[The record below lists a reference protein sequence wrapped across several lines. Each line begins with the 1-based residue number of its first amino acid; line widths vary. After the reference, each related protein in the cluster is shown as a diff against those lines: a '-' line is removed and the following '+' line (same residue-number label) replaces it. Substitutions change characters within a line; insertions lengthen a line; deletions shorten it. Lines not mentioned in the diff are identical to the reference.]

1 MSSIVFLF
9 IGHIIIIFIIY
20 VVAIRI
26 LGKIALAQ
34 LTPHDFGA
42 ILFLAYILFGSL
54 EIEGLTQGVVGVIT
68 IIILYLIIS
77 KLSLWN
83 KLDKLLIGES
93 TYLVKNGKINIDSLR
108 KSHFTLLELL
118 SAIRNAG
125 YFDISEVDYAI
136 LEPNGK
142 ISILPKPDKAFLTP
156 SHLGLSTDDKGLPMI
171 IIMEGQIHYNNLTF
185 INKDEHWL
193 KKELTSQGYDR
204 IEKVLFATVRDKDY
218 YVKVYTEQCDTY

>member
-1 MSSIVFLF
+1 MFLF

>member
-1 MSSIVFLF
+1 MLLF
-9 IGHIIIIFIIY
+9 IGQIIILFIIY

-42 ILFLAYILFGSL
+42 VFFLAYILFGSL
-54 EIEGLTQGVVGVIT
+54 EIDGITQSVVGVIT
-68 IIILYLIIS
+68 IILLYLTIS

-83 KLDKLLIGES
+83 KLDKLLIGDS
-93 TYLVKNGKINIDSLR
+93 TFLVRDGKINIDSLR

-118 SAIRNAG
+118 ATIRNAG

-142 ISILPKPDKAFLTP
+142 ISILPKKDKVSLTP
-156 SHLGLSTDDKGLPMI
+156 GHLGLSTEDRGLPI
-171 IIMEGQIHYNNLTF
+171 IVIMEGEIQHNNLS
-185 INKDEHWL
+185 IMDKNELWL
-193 KKELTSQGYDR
+193 KKELISKGYDQ
-204 IEKVLFATVRDKDY
+204 IDKILFATVRDKDNY
-218 YVKVYTEQCDTY
+218 LQVYTEQKDTY

>member
-1 MSSIVFLF
+1 MFIF
-9 IGHIIIIFIIY
+9 IGKIIILFIIY

-54 EIEGLTQGVVGVIT
+54 EIEGITQGIVGVIT
-68 IIILYLIIS
+68 IIILYLTIS

-93 TYLVKNGKINIDSLR
+93 TFLIRNGKINIENLR
-108 KSHFTLLELL
+108 SSHFTLMELL
-118 SAIRNAG
+118 SAIRTAG

-136 LEPNGK
+136 LEPNGE
-142 ISILPKPDKAFLTP
+142 ISILPKKDKVFLTP
-156 SHLGLSTDDKGLPMI
+156 SHLGISVDDTGLPI
-171 IIMEGQIHYNNLTF
+171 IVVVEGEIQHNNLTM
-185 INKDEHWL
+185 INKDKHWL
-193 KKELTSQGYDR
+193 KRELISQGYDQ
-204 IEKVLFATVRDKDY
+204 IEKIMFATVRDKDY
-218 YVKVYTEQCDTY
+218 DLKVYTEQKNTY